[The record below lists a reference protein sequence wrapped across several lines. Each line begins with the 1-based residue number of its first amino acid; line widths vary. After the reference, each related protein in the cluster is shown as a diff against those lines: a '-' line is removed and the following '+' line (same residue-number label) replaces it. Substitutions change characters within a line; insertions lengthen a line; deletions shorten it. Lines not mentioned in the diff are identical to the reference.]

1 MTLLEKAVEMTG
13 WAPELI
19 RDKLCPSDLEMEED
33 RYTINGCEVLKEL
46 GSCRACWGREVES
59 GLPGVSP
66 PTDEMGSGDNPSGLR
81 PPPLAQG
88 RQEWASSTSAPAG
101 RTEPLPPAA
110 PPQKG
115 EAK

>member
-46 GSCRACWGREVES
+46 GSCRACWGRNVES
-59 GLPGVSP
+59 VKKGTVGAK
-66 PTDEMGSGDNPSGLR
+66 LR
-81 PPPLAQG
+81 
-88 RQEWASSTSAPAG
+88 APAG

-110 PPQKG
+110 PPPKG
-115 EAK
+115 EAG